1 MPSATPAAEASPA
14 RRPDPMAEAIVL
26 STFGP
31 GEAMFMA
38 SNAQPVSKGASVSVI
53 SPLRHGR
60 RHALACGNPLVPGGE
75 AGTALAPVA
84 RGVAEV
90 EIGKRAAQCDLAHVE
105 WSGEV
110 VLPPCLQQ
118 VECTGNLGPLAFHPR

>member
-14 RRPDPMAEAIVL
+14 RRPDPMADAIVL

-38 SNAQPVSKGASVSVI
+38 RNAQTVRKGASVSVI
-53 SPLRHGR
+53 SSLRHGR

-90 EIGKRAAQCDLAHVE
+90 EIGKIGRAHV
-105 WSGEV
+105 
-110 VLPPCLQQ
+110 
-118 VECTGNLGPLAFHPR
+118 